1 MATPLYIVG
10 RKFFL
15 QLCQRPTHLLE
26 TLADAVLVFHQCQAQ
41 ISISFLSMIV
51 ESPTQ

>member
-1 MATPLYIVG
+1 MATPLYIVE
-10 RKFFL
+10 RKFLL

-41 ISISFLSMIV
+41 IAVSFLTIIV
-51 ESPTQ
+51 ALPTQ